1 MSFSKPEA
9 LIPEFYVDEFLVGC
23 YNTDAVLFN
32 AVGVFVILEDRRGLG
47 IVVVGISVTTIALSI
62 LLMGQWLIP
71 FVIAF
76 IMAYALHAPVDF
88 VSCKLRLP
96 RTVATG
102 VVVLSLVVAV
112 STFTVFFVPLLKN
125 AIIMVI
131 QKLPVFLQTFPEQ
144 INTILHGVAE
154 ACGIDYTFD
163 VAHGFKMYLS
173 EFTTKL
179 PSRIFTFID
188 TGIALAYA
196 VMFIFITPIITFY
209 LLKDWPAIVESIDTV
224 LHKVA
229 PKSVL
234 TIMQLINTNLAAYI
248 KGQLLVC
255 LILSIIYFVGL
266 WILGVMSINEC
277 IVCGVLSGACSIAP
291 FFGPL
296 IGLTVSLVMLFDD
309 ASSVYQ
315 YLNVVCLFVVVPFI
329 DSNFITPKFIG
340 RKTGIHPVGLLFM
353 ICAAGSILGLS
364 GIFIAVPMA
373 VVLSTLCKECI
384 RKVRS

>member
-1 MSFSKPEA
+1 M
-9 LIPEFYVDEFLVGC
+9 VVMG
-23 YNTDAVLFN
+23 
-32 AVGVFVILEDRRGLG
+32 GV
-47 IVVVGISVTTIALSI
+47 SVAAIALFI
-62 LLMGQWLIP
+62 WLMGQWLIP
-71 FVIAF
+71 FAIAF
-76 IMAYALHAPVDF
+76 IMAYALHVPVDF
-88 VSCKLRLP
+88 ISQKLRLP
-96 RTVATG
+96 RTISTVL
-102 VVVLSLVVAV
+102 VVLSLVVAV

-125 AIIMVI
+125 AIVTII
-131 QKLPVFLQTFPEQ
+131 QKLPTFLQTFPEQ
-144 INTILHGVAE
+144 VNVVLHDVTE
-154 ACGIDYTFD
+154 ACGIDYTFNA
-163 VAHGFKMYLS
+163 AHGFKKYLS
-173 EFTTKL
+173 EFTADL
-179 PSRIFTFID
+179 PGRIFTFIN
-188 TGIALAYA
+188 TGIALMYA

-209 LLKDWPAIVESIDTV
+209 LLKDWPAITEATRAI

-234 TIMQLINTNLAAYI
+234 ATMQLVNLNLAAYI

-255 LILSIIYFVGL
+255 LILSVLYFTGL
-266 WILGVMSINEC
+266 WCLGVMSINEC

-296 IGLTVSLVMLFDD
+296 LGLMVSLVMLFDD

-315 YLNVVCLFVVVPFI
+315 YINVVCLFTIIPFV

-353 ICAAGSILGLS
+353 ICATGSILGLS
-364 GIFIAVPMA
+364 GIFLAVPMA